1 MIGLVDCNSFYV
13 SCERVFQ
20 PRLNGLAVGVLSNN
34 DGCVIALSTEL
45 KALGIK
51 MGTPAFEIQHLVR
64 QGRLQLLS
72 SNYELYGDMSQR
84 VQEVLEEFSAGVE
97 PYSIDE
103 MFVRFDGF
111 EPGMLLDHA
120 RQLHHKVRQY
130 TGIPVCVASPPR
142 APWPSSPTGQQRRS
156 PPMAVCAY

>member
-1 MIGLVDCNSFYV
+1 MTMIGLVDCNSFYV

-34 DGCVIALSTEL
+34 DGCVIALSNEL
-45 KALGIK
+45 KALGIR

-64 QGRLQLLS
+64 QGHVHLLS
-72 SNYELYGDMSQR
+72 SNYELYGDMSAR
-84 VQEVLEEFSAGVE
+84 VQEVLEEYSAGVE

-111 EPGMLLDHA
+111 AKPGLFM
-120 RQLHHKVRQY
+120 R
-130 TGIPVCVASPPR
+130 
-142 APWPSSPTGQQRRS
+142 PT
-156 PPMAVCAY
+156 